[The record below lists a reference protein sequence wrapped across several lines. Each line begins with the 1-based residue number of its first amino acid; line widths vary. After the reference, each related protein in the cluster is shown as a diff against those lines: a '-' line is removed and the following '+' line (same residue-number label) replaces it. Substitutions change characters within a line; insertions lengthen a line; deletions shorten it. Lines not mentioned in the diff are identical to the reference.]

1 MGAMGN
7 LGQSRQSTDDQR
19 PGHRH
24 TCSSYGRDLEGNL
37 GSILYE
43 AGRKWNQVK
52 ATTPDKLEAPMRII
66 LMQKLLLTVLE
77 RYNAMMASEEKI
89 AKAKQMGWLSDSG
102 QSMNAMRWN
111 PEKKCHDVNKEIPPK
126 DCVSVKEGLS
136 AMAVL
141 CSSPRV
147 VNRFHATRQMAE
159 AYESPTMM
167 DVGLRTVEAGKMR
180 HLLNDLAHSA
190 VWLMAGAYMR
200 HSRMHRG
207 PLAQRIAQAQESG
220 VQQRTGQGQRQGQQ
234 AGPDDSSWERRIM
247 NMIFR
252 NQGKHCYTNALT
264 KSLMMLWAQQDA
276 EVACFLQAKLL
287 GLFRGFLMAPRPITI
302 WANPF
307 WRASF
312 HRWSSPNTQH

>member
-1 MGAMGN
+1 MEDLCNSGLSQLMEATKELQLVESLIPEGS
-7 LGQSRQSTDDQR
+7 LGFGQCSWFDGPKITEDMELELDMNRQDEAPTNGGWSEQSRPAKWRRKDAKGQGDQGKGPSKDQQDTAYMFFVR
-19 PGHRH
+19 A
-24 TCSSYGRDLEGNL
+24 DLEGNL

-43 AGRKWNQVK
+43 AGRKWNEVK

-89 AKAKQMGWLSDSG
+89 AKAKQMGWLS
-102 QSMNAMRWN
+102 
-111 PEKKCHDVNKEIPPK
+111 EIPPK

-167 DVGLRTVEAGKMR
+167 DVGLRTVEAGKMW

-200 HSRMHRG
+200 PRSPG
-207 PLAQRIAQAQESG
+207 SSK
-220 VQQRTGQGQRQGQQ
+220 GQGKGKGKGNKQGQMTA
-234 AGPDDSSWERRIM
+234 AGRGLATRSAGLWCTVAEIS
-247 NMIFR
+247 
-252 NQGKHCYTNALT
+252 
-264 KSLMMLWAQQDA
+264 MLGII
-276 EVACFLQAKLL
+276 K
-287 GLFRGFLMAPRPITI
+287 R
-302 WANPF
+302 
-307 WRASF
+307 
-312 HRWSSPNTQH
+312 